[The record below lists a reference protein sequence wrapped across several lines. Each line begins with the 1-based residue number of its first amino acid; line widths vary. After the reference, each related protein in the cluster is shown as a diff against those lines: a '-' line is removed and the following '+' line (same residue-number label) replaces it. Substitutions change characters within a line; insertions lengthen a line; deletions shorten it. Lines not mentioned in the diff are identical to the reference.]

1 MMSNVMHGRPHFHAI
16 IIYAQCR
23 SQITDPLIKIF
34 NVLQLPEHFLFCNAQ
49 YKRNVF
55 CRTLLCLNQHNLVYL
70 GQAEQRKKA
79 TMQFFF
85 LLLIASLPYMRWVL
99 GLCSKKEKEIRFVY
113 ISDMK
118 KMNVVYAS

>member
-1 MMSNVMHGRPHFHAI
+1 MHGRPHFHAI

-85 LLLIASLPYMRWVL
+85 
-99 GLCSKKEKEIRFVY
+99 FF
-113 ISDMK
+113 
-118 KMNVVYAS
+118 